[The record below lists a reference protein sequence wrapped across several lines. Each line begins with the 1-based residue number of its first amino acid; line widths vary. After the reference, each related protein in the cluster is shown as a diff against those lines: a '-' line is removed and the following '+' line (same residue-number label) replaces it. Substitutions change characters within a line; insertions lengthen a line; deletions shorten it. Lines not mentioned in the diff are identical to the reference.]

1 MAFANI
7 TEARARV
14 IDPTQEHSS
23 SILYAND
30 NFFTM
35 GTIFYTNASKSV
47 LAPAGN
53 YVIPTNYKSYYVTLG
68 SNGRMTTEP
77 LEVMTGSMDTSWVDD
92 TIHSGG
98 VKIANYPWAY
108 INGGGTAMV
117 LDTASLL
124 LTDTI
129 WYTQTPEAGTY
140 KAWQVDMN
148 AYQSRSLENIDL
160 SDMKGYEI
168 KITCGNWLN
177 SGRLWRGQP
186 GVPGFQERTQTS
198 AIVHI
203 AADPNRVVTTGSLTY
218 TFRPDYFIPS
228 YNYEYTSF
236 FRRLPDTLPIIDNS
250 GSKKEFLDMGTPLGD
265 LIYKS
270 TGLGSLNRVR
280 RISTRRNKCVTTLVK
295 AGFAQYPYG
304 AEYEE
309 TFANP
314 NDRLQFDNDFF
325 IRGAVG
331 HIIGR
336 DPNFSVESDTQKCAA
351 MMESLVVDNDTWANG
366 YSVYGVKYSEI
377 NPYHWTWEI
386 NSGTNGGA
394 YSPANNLLGC
404 YEENG
409 NSRIREFDFEYFSG
423 AGGSSYL
430 CGLGFKKCIDA
441 CKVYA
446 QANNYFA
453 YTNENGFIPT
463 FSNYAGGIYAPGWY
477 GGWNDSDNA
486 RINQSLTQLRNGTL
500 YYDYNAY
507 YTSGSVDYTAL
518 GGRVTSFYVGAGD
531 AINRHYITNYQN
543 FGLDTWRAYQLVHS
557 YDITKKLLFDI
568 FGATVAGNARAMGY
582 FWQFQEPI
590 DASDF
595 GFERIYVEWNGNKN
609 GMYRPQPA
617 PSTIQSQAVWSM
629 AYADGSWCW
638 EAYTQGEE
646 PESIAYWQNYL
657 GYDGTE
663 NQVFYKTIGA
673 YGETRSRSNGTWD
686 WLYIGFWQVLQH
698 KDIIAASTVWIK
710 AETYWNGEWLTGE
723 KNYPVF
729 LFYLKAPIVAYKLSD
744 DGSEALM
751 LVISPFN
758 NGYTKETHR
767 VRLPT
772 EDNKEYLVDTWGNYT
787 SVIRIRNISP
797 PNQRT
802 LTFFARVSGSVSP
815 EYNNSKIYWS
825 SNDIYADITSSYM
838 TGSSVS
844 SSTYVNMGSMKIT
857 SGSIISYYPTDA
869 TGSNLSARF
878 GETNTGSFGCSPYTQ
893 SISDNTNL
901 YITIQ
906 LDASG
911 SYVNCTTGIYG
922 SGVYYTLIG

>member
-23 SILYAND
+23 SILYGSD
-30 NFFTM
+30 NFFTV
-35 GTIFYTNASKSV
+35 GTTFYTNASKSV

-53 YVIPTNYKSYYVTLG
+53 YVIPTHYKSYYVTLG
-68 SNGRMTTEP
+68 SDGRMTTQP
-77 LEVMTGSMDTSWVDD
+77 LEIMTGSMDTSWVDD
-92 TIHSGG
+92 TINSGG
-98 VKIANYPWAY
+98 VKIANYPWSY

-117 LDTASLL
+117 LNTSSLL

-129 WYTQTPEAGTY
+129 WGTKEPDAGTY
-140 KAWQVDMN
+140 KAWQVDMGI
-148 AYQSRSLENIDL
+148 YRSSSLENIDL

-168 KITCGNWLN
+168 KITCGNWQN
-177 SGRLWRGQP
+177 SGRTWRGQP
-186 GVPGFQERTQTS
+186 GVPGWKERTQTS
-198 AIVHI
+198 AIVHL

-228 YNYEYTSF
+228 YNYEYSSF

-250 GSKKEFLDMGTPLGD
+250 GSVKQFLDMGTPLGD
-265 LIYKS
+265 LMYKS

-309 TFANP
+309 TFTNP
-314 NDRLQFDNDFF
+314 NDRLQFDNDGF

-336 DPNFSVESDTQKCAA
+336 DPDLREEDTWRCAA

-366 YSVYGVKYSEI
+366 YSPRGIKYSTI

-386 NSGTNGGA
+386 SSGTNGGA
-394 YSPANNLLGC
+394 YSPANNLLGN
-404 YEENG
+404 YEQNG

-423 AGGSSYL
+423 AGGESYL

-453 YTNENGFIPT
+453 YTNSNGFIPT

-477 GGWNDSDNA
+477 GGWDDANNA
-486 RINQSLTQLRNGTL
+486 SNNQSLAQLRNGTL
-500 YYDYNAY
+500 YYDYNNY
-507 YTSGSVDYTAL
+507 YTSQSVNYSAL
-518 GGRVTSFYVGAGD
+518 GARVTQFYVGAGD
-531 AINRHYITNYQN
+531 AINRHYVTNYQN
-543 FGLDTWRAYQLVHS
+543 FGKEQWRAYGLVHS
-557 YDITKKLLFDI
+557 YDIAKRLLFDI

-582 FWQFQEPI
+582 FWQYQEPI

-595 GFERIYVEWNGNKN
+595 GYERIYTDWSGANN

-638 EAYTQGEE
+638 ESYTQGEE

-673 YGETRSRSNGTWD
+673 YGETRSRSNGSWD
-686 WLYIGFWQVLQH
+686 WYYIGYWQVLQH
-698 KDIIAASTVWIK
+698 KDIIAAPTVWKK
-710 AETYWNGEWLTGE
+710 AETYWNGEWTTGE
-723 KNYPVF
+723 RNYPVF
-729 LFYLKAPIVAYKLSD
+729 LFYLRAPIVVYKLSA
-744 DGSEALM
+744 DGTEALM
-751 LVISPFN
+751 LVISPYN

-772 EDNKEYLVDTWGNYT
+772 KDNKEFLVDTWGNYT
-787 SVIRIRNISP
+787 SVIRI
-797 PNQRT
+797 
-802 LTFFARVSGSVSP
+802 
-815 EYNNSKIYWS
+815 K
-825 SNDIYADITSSYM
+825 
-838 TGSSVS
+838 
-844 SSTYVNMGSMKIT
+844 
-857 SGSIISYYPTDA
+857 
-869 TGSNLSARF
+869 NL
-878 GETNTGSFGCSPYTQ
+878 
-893 SISDNTNL
+893 
-901 YITIQ
+901 
-906 LDASG
+906 
-911 SYVNCTTGIYG
+911 
-922 SGVYYTLIG
+922 

>member
-23 SILYAND
+23 SILYGSD
-30 NFFTM
+30 KFFTM
-35 GTIFYTNASKSV
+35 GTTFYTNASKSV
-47 LAPAGN
+47 LASAGN

-98 VKIANYPWAY
+98 VKIANYPWSY

-129 WYTQTPEAGTY
+129 WYTQAPEAGTY
-140 KAWQVDMN
+140 KAWQVDMGI
-148 AYQSRSLENIDL
+148 YRSSSLENIDL

-168 KITCGNWLN
+168 KITCGNWQN

-203 AADPNRVVTTGSLTY
+203 AADPNRVVTTGSITY

-228 YNYEYTSF
+228 YNYEYSSF

-265 LIYKS
+265 LMYKS

-280 RISTRRNKCVTTLVK
+280 RVSTRRNKCVTTLVK

-304 AEYEE
+304 AEYDE

-314 NDRLQFDNDFF
+314 ADRLQFDNDFF

-336 DPNFSVESDTQKCAA
+336 DPDLRESDTQKCAA

-366 YSVYGVKYSEI
+366 YSIHGVKYSTI
-377 NPYHWTWEI
+377 NPYHWTWELG
-386 NSGTNGGA
+386 SGTNGGA

-404 YEENG
+404 YQQDG

-423 AGGSSYL
+423 AGGESYL

-453 YTNENGFIPT
+453 YTNANGFLPT

-477 GGWNDSDNA
+477 GGWDDSNNA
-486 RINQSLTQLRNGTL
+486 SLNQSLAQLRNGTL
-500 YYDYNAY
+500 YYDYNNY
-507 YTSGSVDYTAL
+507 YTSQSVDYTAL
-518 GGRVTSFYVGAGD
+518 GARVTQFYVGAGD

-543 FGLDTWRAYQLVHS
+543 FGKDTWRAYQLVHS

-582 FWQFQEPI
+582 FWQYQEPI

-595 GFERIYVEWNGNKN
+595 GYERIYTDWSGANNGE
-609 GMYRPQPA
+609 YRPQPA

-638 EAYTQGEE
+638 ESYVQGEE
-646 PESIAYWQNYL
+646 PESINWWQNYL
-657 GYDGTE
+657 GYNGEFE
-663 NQVFYKTIGA
+663 NQVWYKVQGA
-673 YGETRSRSNGTWD
+673 YGETRSRSNGSWD
-686 WLYIGFWQVLQH
+686 WLYIGYWQALQH
-698 KDIIAASTVWIK
+698 KDIIAAPTIWKK
-710 AETYWNGEWLTGE
+710 AETYWNSVWTTGE
-723 KNYPVF
+723 RNYPVF
-729 LFYLKAPIVAYKLSD
+729 LFYLRAPIVTYKLSA
-744 DGSEALM
+744 DGTEALM

-772 EDNKEYLVDTWGNYT
+772 KDNREFLVDTWGNYT
-787 SVIRIRNISP
+787 SVIRI
-797 PNQRT
+797 
-802 LTFFARVSGSVSP
+802 
-815 EYNNSKIYWS
+815 K
-825 SNDIYADITSSYM
+825 
-838 TGSSVS
+838 
-844 SSTYVNMGSMKIT
+844 
-857 SGSIISYYPTDA
+857 
-869 TGSNLSARF
+869 NL
-878 GETNTGSFGCSPYTQ
+878 
-893 SISDNTNL
+893 
-901 YITIQ
+901 
-906 LDASG
+906 
-911 SYVNCTTGIYG
+911 
-922 SGVYYTLIG
+922 

>member
-7 TEARARV
+7 TEARARL

-23 SILYAND
+23 SILYGSD
-30 NFFTM
+30 NFFTL

-53 YVIPTNYKSYYVTLG
+53 YVIPTHYKSYYVTLG
-68 SNGRMTTEP
+68 SNGRMTTQP

-92 TIHSGG
+92 TINSGG
-98 VKIANYPWAY
+98 VKIANYPWSY
-108 INGGGTAMV
+108 INGGGTLMT
-117 LDTASLL
+117 LNTSSLL

-129 WYTQTPEAGTY
+129 WHTQAPEAGTY
-140 KAWQVDMN
+140 KAWQVDMGI
-148 AYQSRSLENIDL
+148 YRSSSLENIDF
-160 SDMKGYEI
+160 SDMKGYEV
-168 KITCGNWLN
+168 KITCGNWQN
-177 SGRLWRGQP
+177 SGRNWRGQP
-186 GVPGFQERTQTS
+186 GVPGWKERTQTS

-228 YNYEYTSF
+228 YNYEYSSF

-265 LIYKS
+265 LMYKS

-304 AEYEE
+304 TEYNE

-314 NDRLQFDNDFF
+314 NDRLQFDNDGF
-325 IRGAVG
+325 IRSSVG

-336 DPNFSVESDTQKCAA
+336 AIDLRESDTQLCAA

-366 YSVYGVKYSEI
+366 YSVHGVKYSTI

-386 NSGTNGGA
+386 SSGTNGGG
-394 YSPANNLLGC
+394 YSPANELLGLFT
-404 YEENG
+404 ENG
-409 NSRIREFDFEYFSG
+409 NSYIREFDFEYFSG
-423 AGGSSYL
+423 AGADSYL

-453 YTNENGFIPT
+453 YSDPNGFIPKL
-463 FSNYAGGIYAPGWY
+463 SNYAGGIYAPGWY
-477 GGWNDSDNA
+477 GGWDDSNNA
-486 RINQSLTQLRNGTL
+486 SNNQSLTQLRNGTL
-500 YYDYNAY
+500 YYDYNTY
-507 YTSGSVDYTAL
+507 YTSQSVDYTSL
-518 GGRVTSFYVGAGD
+518 GARVTAFYLGAGD
-531 AINRHYITNYQN
+531 AINRHYITNYQSL
-543 FGLDTWRAYQLVHS
+543 GKDTWRAYQLVHS

-582 FWQFQEPI
+582 FWQYQEPI

-595 GFERIYVEWNGNKN
+595 GYERIYTDWSGANNGE
-609 GMYRPQPA
+609 YRPQPA

-638 EAYTQGEE
+638 ESYTQGEE
-646 PESIAYWQNYL
+646 PESINWWQNYL
-657 GYDGTE
+657 GYNGEFE
-663 NQVFYKTIGA
+663 NQVWYKTIGA
-673 YGETRSRSNGTWD
+673 YGETRSRSNGSWD
-686 WLYIGFWQVLQH
+686 WYYIGFWQVLQH
-698 KDIIAASTVWIK
+698 KDIIVAPTLWKK
-710 AETYWNGEWLTGE
+710 AETYWNGQWTTGE
-723 KNYPVF
+723 RNYPVF
-729 LFYLKAPIVAYKLSD
+729 LFYLRAPIVTYKLSE

-772 EDNKEYLVDTWGNYT
+772 KGNREFLVDTWGNYT
-787 SVIRIRNISP
+787 SVIRI
-797 PNQRT
+797 
-802 LTFFARVSGSVSP
+802 
-815 EYNNSKIYWS
+815 K
-825 SNDIYADITSSYM
+825 
-838 TGSSVS
+838 
-844 SSTYVNMGSMKIT
+844 
-857 SGSIISYYPTDA
+857 
-869 TGSNLSARF
+869 NL
-878 GETNTGSFGCSPYTQ
+878 
-893 SISDNTNL
+893 
-901 YITIQ
+901 
-906 LDASG
+906 
-911 SYVNCTTGIYG
+911 
-922 SGVYYTLIG
+922 

>member
-177 SGRLWRGQP
+177 SGRTWRGQP

-366 YSVYGVKYSEI
+366 YSVHGVKYSEI

-507 YTSGSVDYTAL
+507 YISGSVDYTAL

-857 SGSIISYYPTDA
+857 SGSIISYYPTDT